1 MTETKFEWTLPMSGK
16 KVAWRPLR
24 VGDQMDLDA
33 NYGAAQR
40 AHLKK
45 YAAYAM
51 RLVTIEGLAPGD
63 KPQVEHLRD
72 WDEYDLEAF
81 AEEVAMREMAR
92 ANALSAQRP
101 GTPIPR
107 LEQAIESAQ
116 LTLNKVAE
124 ALKDVLIAAKSAE
137 QSLGPLTHKS

>member
-1 MTETKFEWTLPMSGK
+1 MSGK
-16 KVAWRPLR
+16 KVTWRALR

-33 NYGAAQR
+33 NYGAANR

-51 RLVTIEGLAPGD
+51 RLVTIEGLTPGE
-63 KPQVEHLRD
+63 KPQVEHLRE

-92 ANALSAQRP
+92 ANALSSKRDGSAVQ
-101 GTPIPR
+101 R
-107 LEQAIESAQ
+107 LEQSIETAQ
-116 LTLNKVAE
+116 LSLAKAAE
-124 ALKDVLIAAKSAE
+124 DLKSVLIAAKSVE
-137 QSLGPLTHKS
+137 QHHGPLTPKS